1 MPKLAAKKSARAV
14 PKISTSNVEQVV
26 RQTLDDQPPTP
37 LNEIP
42 WGHNI
47 VLLFKL
53 SDPAPQSDLAQQS
66 LKDPYLFDFL
76 TLHDVAIE
84 RDLETGLVDHIQK
97 VLAGTCCWFPEPL
110 KGSLPSIEE
119 IDAELALREFDD
131 GMIQP
136 DDVSKP
142 VDDSPRTQEV

>member
-1 MPKLAAKKSARAV
+1 MPKLVAKKSARAV

-66 LKDPYLFDFL
+66 LKDLYLCDFL
-76 TLHDVAIE
+76 TLHDEAIE

-97 VLAGTCCWFPEPL
+97 FLLELGAGFPNRSREVYLASKRSMPNLHF
-110 KGSLPSIEE
+110 
-119 IDAELALREFDD
+119 
-131 GMIQP
+131 
-136 DDVSKP
+136 VS
-142 VDDSPRTQEV
+142 SMTI